1 VGLATRDPLHRRPLG
16 QSAVIVLGGW
26 FAVNSLTRIV
36 FTRIGSRWGPASTPD
51 SEADSSCQASLKG
64 PKERFEHHPRCPG

>member
-36 FTRIGSRWGPASTPD
+36 LTLPSNPCGTGF
-51 SEADSSCQASLKG
+51 Q
-64 PKERFEHHPRCPG
+64 

>member
-1 VGLATRDPLHRRPLG
+1 MGLATRDPLHRRPLG

-36 FTRIGSRWGPASTPD
+36 FTLPA
-51 SEADSSCQASLKG
+51 
-64 PKERFEHHPRCPG
+64 